1 MGLTISLAIFA
12 ILIGIAVGITLQKG
26 RACTNTA
33 FRNLLLFKNN
43 ELITF
48 VIIAV
53 SVQIIGYYFLYTL
66 NIPNFEFIANP
77 ISFSYVFIPLGG
89 FIFGL
94 GTVVAGGCAGG
105 ICYRIGE
112 GSGASL
118 LGFFGFATGIVI
130 IASSPLTEAIDN
142 IRIDTD
148 FQINN
153 ETPSLTH
160 ILPRFVWALIGLVI
174 LIYTS
179 IHYYRKINL
188 NQIKLTHL
196 LKSWNPVVT
205 GLSLGFLGILARYSS
220 ALAGRNFGL
229 STTDGIAEIFE
240 TIFLLE
246 KIGWIGVFIIG
257 LIVGSLISAV
267 RGNEFNIS
275 IPSSNEFVRF
285 YGGGIMLGT
294 GAMLGY
300 GCNFGH
306 IFGGL
311 PELGLSSVFALLFM
325 LMGNRVG
332 SYLFYIKYKQE
343 IPNSSPISI
352 RN

>member
-1 MGLTISLAIFA
+1 MTLTFGLAIFA
-12 ILIGIAVGITLQKG
+12 ILIGISVGITLQRG

-33 FRNLLLFKNN
+33 FRNFLLFKNN

-66 NIPNFEFIANP
+66 SIPNFEFIANP
-77 ISFSYVFIPLGG
+77 ISFSYIFIPLGG

-105 ICYRIGE
+105 ICYRVGE

-130 IASSPLTEAIDN
+130 IASSPLTDPIDN
-142 IRIDTD
+142 FRGDTNL
-148 FQINN
+148 QINN

-160 ILPRFVWALIGLVI
+160 IMPRSIWALLAVVI

-179 IHYYRKINL
+179 ITYYKKVNL

-196 LKSWNPVVT
+196 LKSWNPVLT
-205 GLSLGFLGILARYSS
+205 GLSLGVLGVIARYSS

-229 STTDGIAEIFE
+229 STTDGIHEIYKAVFLFE
-240 TIFLLE
+240 Q
-246 KIGWIGVFIIG
+246 IGWIGVFILG
-257 LIVGSLISAV
+257 LIIGSLISAV
-267 RGNEFNIS
+267 RGNEFKIS
-275 IPSSNEFVRF
+275 IPSSHEFIRF

-306 IFGGL
+306 IFGGI

-325 LMGNRVG
+325 LIGNRVG
-332 SYLFYIKYKQE
+332 SYLFYIKYNQE
-343 IPNSSPISI
+343 IPTSSPISI

>member
-1 MGLTISLAIFA
+1 MDLTIGLAIFA

-53 SVQIIGYYFLYTL
+53 SVQIIGYYFLYIL

-77 ISFSYVFIPLGG
+77 ISFSYIFIPLGG

-112 GSGASL
+112 GSGASM

-130 IASSPLTEAIDN
+130 IASSPLTGPIDN
-142 IRIDTD
+142 IRGDTD

-160 ILPRFVWALIGLVI
+160 ILPRFVWALIALVI

-205 GLSLGFLGILARYSS
+205 GLSLGTLGILARYSS

-240 TIFLLE
+240 TIFLFE

-267 RGNEFNIS
+267 RGNEFKIS
-275 IPSSNEFVRF
+275 IPSSNEFIRF

-306 IFGGL
+306 IFGGI

-325 LMGNRVG
+325 LIGNRVG
-332 SYLFYIKYKQE
+332 SYLFYIKYNQP
-343 IPNSSPISI
+343 IPISSPFQFES
-352 RN
+352 